1 MHKNREA
8 VWPLDVTLVEL
19 DVHLQA
25 EVVASVHE
33 EVACVPPNDDGD
45 VERAFIRRRVKGEGE
60 PCFKHFLVVVK
71 VETLRTLYVPLAP
84 TTAPAPP
91 SPRRR
96 TPPPDRRVGVI
107 GQHRPPQRRRLVF
120 SPL

>member
-8 VWPLDVTLVEL
+8 VWLLDVTLVEL

-71 VETLRTLYVPLAP
+71 VETLRTLYVRATGSDDSACSTVTASSN
-84 TTAPAPP
+84 TT
-91 SPRRR
+91 
-96 TPPPDRRVGVI
+96 T
-107 GQHRPPQRRRLVF
+107 
-120 SPL
+120 